1 MRRFVVLVL
10 VVAVLGS
17 HLDGLEDPFFARSQG
32 MGVELA
38 IESLRSGDFR
48 LGDRR
53 YDWRDGTRSVLA
65 VRSRVDLDGRLEPLG
80 GIDFWWD
87 DREAAITG
95 GDLTTATPW
104 VFIWSAPS
112 PSTCCRRRIDGASPS
127 RWCPPC
133 MAASAPACGAAAAPP
148 LTARTSMI
156 PRSLTALLRCRG
168 KRRFCVSA
176 WDGGGERVAGSG
188 LPRAWR
194 RQGENEAMPS
204 RRWTGAEPPYGVRP
218 HAGHPRSRPSRSF
231 GPHPR

>member
-53 YDWRDGTRSVLA
+53 YDWRDGSRSVLA

-95 GDLTTATPW
+95 GNLTSNALGFHLVSALAIHLLPQADRRRFTLAVVPALHGGIGLQMLSLRTVPSGTLDLTDEVDLVRLELGVGIGLRAAFSQRWVAECGVGARLWSGGSATINGQDLNDPT
-104 VFIWSAPS
+104 VTDSA
-112 PSTCCRRRIDGASPS
+112 I
-127 RWCPPC
+127 
-133 MAASAPACGAAAAPP
+133 
-148 LTARTSMI
+148 SMSGKETFL
-156 PRSLTALLRCRG
+156 RFSLG
-168 KRRFCVSA
+168 
-176 WDGGGERVAGSG
+176 W
-188 LPRAWR
+188 W
-194 RQGENEAMPS
+194 
-204 RRWTGAEPPYGVRP
+204 W
-218 HAGHPRSRPSRSF
+218 
-231 GPHPR
+231 